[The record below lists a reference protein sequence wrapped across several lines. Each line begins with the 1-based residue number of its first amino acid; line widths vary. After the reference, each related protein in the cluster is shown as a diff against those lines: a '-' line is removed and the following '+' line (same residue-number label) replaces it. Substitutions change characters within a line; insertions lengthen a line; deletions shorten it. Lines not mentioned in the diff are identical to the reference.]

1 MSSVSVVR
9 KDFRG
14 ARRSRLLWAAA
25 VVLGLIAALLAY
37 VSGNAAGTSTETV
50 QSLFQ
55 ALTLIMSILLPVVA
69 LVASYLAIA
78 GEREGGGIKFLLS
91 LPNTR
96 RDVFVGKLAS
106 RLAIV
111 AAGIGFMYVAAIS
124 VALTRHGA
132 FPAAV
137 VFGTLLVTAL
147 YGATFVSVAV
157 SMSAAAASKSRAI
170 AGAFGSYFVL
180 VILYVFPVIQIPSMV
195 RWLHTTILGADPNP
209 DLYNAV
215 QYTSPYLAYRK
226 ATNLVLPTDM
236 RQVIFGSSLPDD
248 ISYGSAAANT
258 ELPIYLQ
265 DEFSVAIL
273 AFWLV
278 VPLLVGYWLFQRADL
293 E

>member
-1 MSSVSVVR
+1 MGLAGRGCSGEPRSV
-9 KDFRG
+9 
-14 ARRSRLLWAAA
+14 
-25 VVLGLIAALLAY
+25 
-37 VSGNAAGTSTETV
+37 
-50 QSLFQ
+50 
-55 ALTLIMSILLPVVA
+55 LLPVVA

-78 GEREGGGIKFLLS
+78 GERESGGIKFLLS

-96 RDVFVGKLAS
+96 RDVFLGKLAS
-106 RLAIV
+106 RLGIV
-111 AAGIGFMYVAAIS
+111 AAGVCFMYIAAIS

-132 FPAAV
+132 LPAAV
-137 VFGTLLVTAL
+137 VFGTMLVTVV

-180 VILYVFPVIQIPSMV
+180 VILYVFPVVQIPTMV
-195 RWLHTTILGADPNP
+195 RWVHTTILGAEPNP

-226 ATNLVLPTDM
+226 ATNLVLPADQ
-236 RQVIFGSSLPDD
+236 RQRVFYSSLPEDFD
-248 ISYGSAAANT
+248 PETMSFDAQ
-258 ELPIYLQ
+258 LPVYLQ
-265 DEFSVAIL
+265 DEFSVLVL

-278 VPLLVGYWLFQRADL
+278 VPLAAGYWLFERSDL

>member
-1 MSSVSVVR
+1 M
-9 KDFRG
+9 
-14 ARRSRLLWAAA
+14 
-25 VVLGLIAALLAY
+25 
-37 VSGNAAGTSTETV
+37 
-50 QSLFQ
+50 
-55 ALTLIMSILLPVVA
+55 
-69 LVASYLAIA
+69 ASYLAIA
-78 GEREGGGIKFLLS
+78 GERESGGIKFLLS

-106 RLAIV
+106 RLGIV
-111 AAGIGFMYVAAIS
+111 TAGIGFMYVAAIS

-137 VFGTLLVTAL
+137 VFGTLLVTVV

-180 VILYVFPVIQIPSMV
+180 VILYVFPVIQVPTMV

-226 ATNLVLPTDM
+226 ATNLVLPADM
-236 RQVIFGSSLPDD
+236 RQVIFASSLPDD

-258 ELPIYLQ
+258 ELPLYLQ
-265 DEFSVAIL
+265 DEFSVVVL

-278 VPLLVGYWLFQRADL
+278 VPLLVGYWLFERADL